1 MGRAINGLNM
11 KVVTPVL
18 PTTFRF
24 LPRRLRRK
32 LIVFLATPQVYRQIV
47 EDLKEPLILWSYLG
61 ELTLALR
68 RRLKPA
74 LLCYHC
80 LDDYAIL
87 LPKERYLEKMIENL
101 ADLLFVVSPTL
112 QQRYAIQGRQAF
124 LLPNGVDVDRFAQ
137 ALSPDARI
145 PEDLANLPSPRI
157 GFVGTIDPA
166 WVDTEVLLQI
176 AKARPDWSV
185 IIIGHLVNWHPPK
198 NLPPN
203 CFFLGIRPYQ
213 TIPFYLKGLDV
224 CLIPFKDNAI
234 TRAAS
239 PLKLYEYLAAGRAV
253 VSSPV
258 PDQSNFSSVT
268 WLAQTT
274 EEFLHAIEEAL
285 KVANDYREQQRRLST
300 VSQHSWQQRAKTA
313 LFYVQQ
319 ALSSSER
326 QKVGGEGGKR

>member
-18 PTTFRF
+18 PITFRF

-32 LIVFLATPQVYRQIV
+32 LIALLATLQVHRQIV
-47 EDLKEPLILWSYLG
+47 EDLKEPLVLWSYLN
-61 ELTLALR
+61 ELTIALR

-80 LDDYAIL
+80 LDDFAVL

-124 LLPNGVDVDRFAQ
+124 LLPNGVDVDHFAQ
-137 ALSPDARI
+137 ALSPDTCV
-145 PEDLANLPSPRI
+145 PEDMANLSSPRI
-157 GFVGTIDPA
+157 GFVGTVDPA
-166 WVDTEVLLQI
+166 WVDTEILLQI
-176 AKARPDWSV
+176 AQARPDWSV
-185 IIIGHLVNWHPPK
+185 IIIGHLVNWYQPK
-198 NLPPN
+198 KLPPN
-203 CFFLGIRPYQ
+203 CFFLGARPYQ
-213 TIPFYLKGLDV
+213 TIPAYLKGLDV

-234 TRAAS
+234 TRSAS

-253 VSSPV
+253 VTSPV
-258 PDQSNFSSVT
+258 PDQLNFSPVT

-274 EEFLHAIEEAL
+274 EEFLRAIEEAL
-285 KVANDYREQQRRLST
+285 KVANDYREQQRRLSI

-313 LFYVQQ
+313 LSHVQH
-319 ALSSSER
+319 ALASLLLNR
-326 QKVGGEGGKR
+326 